1 MRALIKIY
9 ALFYSCPEENIAE
22 EVLQLL
28 RFIYI
33 RSRLRFTRARATT
46 FDKITRMANLPCS
59 NLHFCWRVI
68 YRVALKGELSI
79 VIARYSSR
87 CIDVNTSI
95 VLLHIQI
102 IICRG
107 RNHLRGKTMDKL
119 SIFFIRSSRRVSKPH
134 LYCSTRRAEYLGLLL
149 LLQHCSSCCSRDTLL
164 LCCCVCLRST
174 LSSC

>member
-22 EVLQLL
+22 EVFYLLQ
-28 RFIYI
+28 FIYI

-46 FDKITRMANLPCS
+46 FYKITRMVNLPCS

-79 VIARYSSR
+79 VFARYSR
-87 CIDVNTSI
+87 CIDRCKHFNRFAAHT
-95 VLLHIQI
+95 
-102 IICRG
+102 
-107 RNHLRGKTMDKL
+107 NHYLSRDLRGKTMDNL
-119 SIFFIRSSRRVSKPH
+119 SICFIRSSRRVSKPH

>member
-1 MRALIKIY
+1 M
-9 ALFYSCPEENIAE
+9 
-22 EVLQLL
+22 V
-28 RFIYI
+28 
-33 RSRLRFTRARATT
+33 
-46 FDKITRMANLPCS
+46 NLPCS

-107 RNHLRGKTMDKL
+107 TCEEKQWTTSLFVLFGLPAVWANPIYTVARDAQ
-119 SIFFIRSSRRVSKPH
+119 SISACCYCYSTAPPVARVTH
-134 LYCSTRRAEYLGLLL
+134 YCCVVVFACGLLFPRVDVQAFRIIWRHSVIIL
-149 LLQHCSSCCSRDTLL
+149 LKIHSGSKCR
-164 LCCCVCLRST
+164 RKHIN
-174 LSSC
+174 